1 MHLTT
6 LLLSSLCLA
15 STVLAAAPLLL
26 TKRQI
31 YTIDG
36 KPNTDFHLAHDEHG
50 RPIPPADFPYYDSL
64 PHLQCEAHINY
75 VPRISRG
82 TWKKECPPKIYQW
95 KVDHNVFE
103 SREVAA
109 EAKANEAKRA
119 EIEEGERQGMVLA
132 EDAKIKKEA
141 EEKKKEKKENG
152 GEGVEVGA

>member
-1 MHLTT
+1 M
-6 LLLSSLCLA
+6 
-15 STVLAAAPLLL
+15 L
-26 TKRQI
+26 TK
-31 YTIDG
+31 T
-36 KPNTDFHLAHDEHG
+36 LE
-50 RPIPPADFPYYDSL
+50 
-64 PHLQCEAHINY
+64 
-75 VPRISRG
+75 
-82 TWKKECPPKIYQW
+82 IYQW

-119 EIEEGERQGMVLA
+119 EIEEGERQGLVRGCKRTPDTFFCRMVLA